1 MRGDLQG
8 MAFVQLPVE
17 MPLHILRE
25 HIRQR
30 TGDAFHAPG
39 VGELHRRFPVG
50 VRAHFGRGLHH
61 AVERSEAVI
70 YRNAVRKRARFDK
83 VPLPLGEG
91 AGDRVLLQDD
101 KIAAHLRSGMVG
113 KEVVRQP
120 HGCDQ
125 IAPLHQPFPHGFVA
139 FRIGHT
145 LRSDEGD
152 EAPVAHQIDRLH
164 KEIVVYRPCT
174 LSAYRIARIRKRRI
188 EQRNVPERDIARN
201 QVEVPLVGGFY
212 GFEALHPHRIVGI
225 EPAQDQSRHRVFLEA
240 GDLGLFV
247 ITAQVLRESPRPG
260 ARFECTHRN
269 DARIIEHP
277 RNGVR
282 HGFRCVEGRQ
292 HRSFEAVQIAFV
304 LALAAGVLFQH
315 GVQLFDQ
322 GRERRFLFVR
332 QRFQYLFDRSEAAVR
347 TQHIPFFGRSRPL
360 FPLQREGRAD
370 RFDIAAQVFGLIV
383 CHCRAGFE
391 RFP

>member
-1 MRGDLQG
+1 

-30 TGDAFHAPG
+30 TGDAFHASG
-39 VGELHRRFPVG
+39 VGELHRRFPVR

-61 AVERSEAVI
+61 AVERLEAVV
-70 YRNAVRKRARFDK
+70 YRNAVRERACFDK

-91 AGDRVLLQDD
+91 AGGRVLLQND
-101 KIAAHLRSGMVG
+101 KVAAHLRSGMVC

-120 HGCDQ
+120 HGRDQ
-125 IAPLHQPFPHGFVA
+125 IAPLHQPLPHGSIALRV
-139 FRIGHT
+139 GHA
-145 LRSDEGD
+145 LRGDEGD

-164 KEIVVYRPCT
+164 KEIVVYRPCA
-174 LSAYRIARIRKRRI
+174 LPAHRIARRGERRI
-188 EQRNVPERDIARN
+188 EQRNVPEWDIARN

-212 GFEALHPHRIVGI
+212 GFEALHPHRIVGMQ
-225 EPAQDQSRHRVFLEA
+225 AVQDKYCQRVFLEA

-277 RNGVR
+277 HNGVR

-332 QRFQYLFDRSEAAVR
+332 QRLQHLLDRSEAAVR
-347 TQHIPFFGRSRPL
+347 TQHIPLFGRSRPL

-383 CHCRAGFE
+383 RHCRAGFE